1 MQGRKKNLK
10 KYNFPHTVYSMQY
23 CWMLDGSMCYEMDLN
38 VIGRTTSDYT
48 RIHVFKMKNIVDLE
62 SRF

>member
-1 MQGRKKNLK
+1 
-10 KYNFPHTVYSMQY
+10 MQY